1 MANDKI
7 QRNVIYEVTFVKFHI
22 SETPRFYRGVFVL
35 FKTLIDKDFHNFK
48 IHTKFNYNFAPIM
61 KILIIEDNKELAQS
75 MKFYLEGENYIC
87 ECAYNYNEALERLTF
102 NSYDCILLDIMLPD
116 GNGLNIL
123 NYIKT
128 EKINSGILIIS
139 AKNALD
145 DKIDG
150 LEKGADDYITKPF
163 HLPELHAR
171 LRAVY
176 RRNKMD
182 GYNEVKFNEIIL
194 NTDTYE
200 VSINEIRLE
209 VTQKEFE
216 LLLYFLVNK
225 NRVLSKQSIANHLWG
240 DYTDNLANFDFVY
253 QHVKN
258 LRKKIAFA
266 KGNDYIETIYGL
278 GYKFNALKYS
288 SS

>member
-1 MANDKI
+1 
-7 QRNVIYEVTFVKFHI
+7 
-22 SETPRFYRGVFVL
+22 
-35 FKTLIDKDFHNFK
+35 
-48 IHTKFNYNFAPIM
+48 M

-75 MKFYLEGENYIC
+75 MTYYLEEEHYIC
-87 ECAYNYNEALERLTF
+87 ECAYNYNEALDRLSF
-102 NSYDCILLDIMLPD
+102 NTYDCILLDIMLPD
-116 GNGLNIL
+116 GNGLNLL
-123 NYIKT
+123 NHVKN
-128 EKINSGILIIS
+128 EKINSGVLIIS
-139 AKNALD
+139 AKDALD
-145 DKIDG
+145 DKIKG

-176 RRNKMD
+176 RRKKMD
-182 GYNEVKFNEIIL
+182 GYNDVKFNEILL
-194 NTDTYE
+194 NTDTFE
-200 VSINEIRLE
+200 VFIHETRLE

-258 LRKKIAFA
+258 LRKKIATA
-266 KGNDYIETIYGL
+266 QGNDYVETIYGL
-278 GYKFNALKYS
+278 GYKFNALKYPS
-288 SS
+288 S

>member
-1 MANDKI
+1 
-7 QRNVIYEVTFVKFHI
+7 
-22 SETPRFYRGVFVL
+22 
-35 FKTLIDKDFHNFK
+35 
-48 IHTKFNYNFAPIM
+48 M
-61 KILIIEDNKELAQS
+61 KILIIEDNKDLAQS
-75 MKFYLEGENYIC
+75 MSCYLEREHYIC
-87 ECAYNYNEALERLTF
+87 ECVYQYDEALERLSF

-116 GNGLNIL
+116 GNGLQLL
-123 NYIKT
+123 NHLKK
-128 EKINSGILIIS
+128 EKINSGVLIIS
-139 AKNALD
+139 AKDALD
-145 DKIDG
+145 DKIHG

-171 LRAVY
+171 LRAVF
-176 RRNKMD
+176 RRKKMD
-182 GYNEVKFNEIIL
+182 GYNEVRFNEIIL

-200 VSINEIRLE
+200 VSVGEARLE

-258 LRKKIAFA
+258 LRKKIGTA

-278 GYKFNALKYS
+278 GYKFNALKYKGS
-288 SS
+288 